1 MWNGGWSAFWG
12 DADALGGR
20 QPPVTL
26 SVQKRPAYYDP
37 LRIAG
42 GRMKRIVEGTDRGQG
57 TLFPECLD
65 DWAPKPAGAAR
76 RG

>member
-1 MWNGGWSAFWG
+1 MVDGQLSGAMLTLLFRRATAAR
-12 DADALGGR
+12 D
-20 QPPVTL
+20 PVCA
-26 SVQKRPAYYDP
+26 KRPAYYDP

-65 DWAPKPAGAAR
+65 DWAAKPAGAAR